1 MKSKKYKIGITFMA
15 AAFTVLSSVSINAQ
29 NVGINYTGATPNA
42 SALLDLSSTK
52 SGLLLPR
59 MTNAQMNAIAAPV
72 VSDVIFNT
80 TNNCF
85 EFWTGSI
92 WQPMSCICNSP
103 TPGNISGNLSPLTNS
118 SGNNYKVAPVP
129 GATGYM
135 WTIQPAGASI
145 TAGQGSDSITVSF
158 GPLVQ
163 SYTICVYDS
172 SITCLKS
179 PTSCL
184 VVTTTNCI
192 PGVTLDNTVSANG
205 ATTVNITTANP
216 NELIVIAANGWPNV
230 LFAGPVTV
238 DGNPATLLG
247 NDFTSNSG
255 SASAWGY
262 LAPAAGVH
270 VISVT
275 ETGFSSPYYLNTA
288 AAFIGSAPCT
298 SLSPS
303 KTVVAVNAVA
313 TNTPVSATVAT
324 PNANN
329 YLFASIETN
338 TGITNVYSQVLTGA
352 ITAIAQG
359 FHEGNGIDAGE
370 GVAPAATIGNYTVTL
385 NDANSCCGNVIILVA
400 IHP

>member
-1 MKSKKYKIGITFMA
+1 MRIIILKLTYVMLILGF
-15 AAFTVLSSVSINAQ
+15 SSIVYSQ
-29 NVGINYTGATPNA
+29 NVGINYTGAAPNA
-42 SALLDLSSTK
+42 SAILDLSST
-52 SGLLLPR
+52 STGLLVPR
-59 MTNAQMNAIAAPV
+59 MTQAQMTAIAAPAT
-72 VSDVIFNT
+72 SLVIFNT
-80 TNNCF
+80 TVNCF
-85 EFWTGSI
+85 EFWTGGL
-92 WQPMSCICNSP
+92 WQVMSCPCTSP
-103 TPGNISGNLSPLTNS
+103 APGTISGNLTPLTNS
-118 SGNNYKVAPVP
+118 AGNTYSVAPVP

-135 WTIQPAGASI
+135 WTITPAGATI
-145 TAGQGSDSITVSF
+145 TAGQGSNSIAVSF

-172 SITCLKS
+172 SITCIKS

-184 VVTTTNCI
+184 VVTTTNCN
-192 PGVTLDNTVSANG
+192 PGVTLDNTVSAAG
-205 ATTVNITTANP
+205 ASTVNITTANP
-216 NELIVIAANGWPNV
+216 NELIVIAGNGWPD
-230 LFAGPVTV
+230 LFFTGPVTV

-247 NDFTSNSG
+247 NDYTSNSG
-255 SASAWGY
+255 SASAWAY

-303 KTVVAVNAVA
+303 KTIVSVNAVA

-324 PNANN
+324 TNANN

-370 GVAPAATIGNYTVTL
+370 GVAPAVAIGNYTVTL
-385 NDANSCCGNVIILVA
+385 NDVNSCCGNVIILVA